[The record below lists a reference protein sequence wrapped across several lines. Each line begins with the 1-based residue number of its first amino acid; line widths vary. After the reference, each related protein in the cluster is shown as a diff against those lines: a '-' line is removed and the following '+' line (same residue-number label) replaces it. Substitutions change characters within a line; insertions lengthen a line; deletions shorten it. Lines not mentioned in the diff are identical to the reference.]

1 MQRPAPRNLLSH
13 CFQNHIWGPNLQATS
28 LQGTFQIQI
37 KVVRV
42 VKGPFLQGLECH
54 GQRFQLD
61 SKYRERPLEKA
72 WKVREVCVSVMP
84 RSLET
89 GREGAQKRDP
99 WEGQEETVWSI
110 NRWQA
115 WAGFTPFS
123 CQGYIGTEGH
133 TMGAAMGRG
142 QRALLQLDLIQLG
155 NMGHWAFLDLNSFSH
170 RWLER
175 RGSLQRGQQALEVF
189 HVLTF

>member
-1 MQRPAPRNLLSH
+1 M
-13 CFQNHIWGPNLQATS
+13 
-28 LQGTFQIQI
+28 
-37 KVVRV
+37 
-42 VKGPFLQGLECH
+42 
-54 GQRFQLD
+54 
-61 SKYRERPLEKA
+61 EKA

-89 GREGAQKRDP
+89 GREGAQKQDP

-115 WAGFTPFS
+115 WAGFTSFS